1 MQYSMMGELKQ
12 ISILS
17 LKSCQ
22 QLLGAWYVTLQ
33 IKLNEEKLKHGG
45 CLSKMVLAQHFCK
58 FAEAGERHS
67 KHTNLTNLPLSL
79 PNLLSFRK
87 KKGSELTVIGDQLNR

>member
-1 MQYSMMGELKQ
+1 MMGELKQ

-33 IKLNEEKLKHGG
+33 IKLNEEKLKQGG
-45 CLSKMVLAQHFCK
+45 LSQQNGFGPAFLQVC
-58 FAEAGERHS
+58 
-67 KHTNLTNLPLSL
+67 
-79 PNLLSFRK
+79 
-87 KKGSELTVIGDQLNR
+87 

>member
-1 MQYSMMGELKQ
+1 MKIWGVWSKGVGVQYSVMGELKQ

-33 IKLNEEKLKHGG
+33 IKLNEE
-45 CLSKMVLAQHFCK
+45 
-58 FAEAGERHS
+58 ES
-67 KHTNLTNLPLSL
+67 KHAWFVGAKWFWPSILASLLRLVKGTANLQTLTNLPLSL
-79 PNLLSFRK
+79 PNLLSF
-87 KKGSELTVIGDQLNR
+87 